1 MRIAVLDD
9 FQNVALHLADWASIG
24 DDAKVIVFNN
34 HMSDE
39 EAVAAALVTFDVVV
53 LMRERTPFPASL
65 IERLPN
71 LKLLIST
78 GIRNPSIDL
87 KAAVNKGII
96 VCGTPLIPH
105 PPAELTWALILAI
118 VKDIPADD
126 AAIRQGKWQTRLGR
140 TLKGKTLG
148 IVGLGN
154 LGGQTA
160 LIGQAFG
167 MEIIAWSQNLTDA
180 RAAEFGA
187 QRVELDTLMSTA
199 DVVTIH
205 LYLSQR
211 TIGII
216 GRHELSL
223 MKPSAYFINTAR
235 SPIVDEAALIEV
247 LQNRKIAGAAL
258 DVFEVEPL
266 PLNHPLCTL
275 DNTILT
281 PHVGYVTEDGLSVMY
296 KGAVENIRA
305 YREGRPVQELR
316 V

>member
-9 FQNVALHLADWASIG
+9 YQNVALRLADWESIG
-24 DDAKVIVFNN
+24 ADAEIAVFNE

-39 EAVAAALVTFDVVV
+39 GALATALVNFDIVV

-65 IERLPN
+65 IEKLPN

-78 GIRNPSIDL
+78 GARNRSIDL
-87 KAAVNKGII
+87 EVAVNRGII

-118 VKDIPADD
+118 VKDIPAED
-126 AAIRQGKWQTRLGR
+126 AAMRQGKWQTRLGR

-187 QRVELDTLMSTA
+187 KRVALDTLMSTA

-211 TIGII
+211 TIGVI
-216 GRHELSL
+216 GRQELSL
-223 MKPSAYFINTAR
+223 MKPSAYLVNTAR
-235 SPIVDEAALIEV
+235 SPIIDEAALIDV

-258 DVFEVEPL
+258 DVFDVEPL
-266 PLNHPLCTL
+266 PLNHPFRTL
-275 DNTILT
+275 DNTIVT
-281 PHVGYVTEDGLSVMY
+281 PHVGYVTEEGLSVMY
-296 KGAVENIRA
+296 GGVVENIRA
-305 YREGRPVQELR
+305 YREGRPVQQLR

>member
-9 FQNVALHLADWASIG
+9 YQNVALRLADWASIG
-24 DDAKVIVFNN
+24 ADAEITVFND
-34 HMSDE
+34 HMSE
-39 EAVAAALVTFDVVV
+39 EGTVATALVDFDVVV

-65 IERLPN
+65 IEKLPN

-78 GIRNPSIDL
+78 GARNRSIALQD
-87 KAAVNKGII
+87 AVNRGII

-118 VKDIPADD
+118 VKDIPAED

-148 IVGLGN
+148 VVGLGN

-167 MEIIAWSQNLTDA
+167 MKIMAWSQNLTDV

-187 QRVELDTLMSTA
+187 TRVELDTLMSTA

-205 LYLSQR
+205 LYLSER
-211 TIGII
+211 TIGVI
-216 GRHELSL
+216 GRHELGL
-223 MKPSAYFINTAR
+223 MKPSAYLVNTAR
-235 SPIVDEAALIEV
+235 SPIIDEAALIDV

-258 DVFEVEPL
+258 DVFDVEPL
-266 PLNHPLCTL
+266 PLNHPFRAL
-275 DNTILT
+275 DNTIVT
-281 PHVGYVTEDGLSVMY
+281 PHVGYVTEEGLSVMY
-296 KGAVENIRA
+296 GGVVENIRA
-305 YREGRPVQELR
+305 YREGRPVQHLR

>member
-9 FQNVALHLADWASIG
+9 YQNVALRLADWKSIG
-24 DDAKVIVFNN
+24 ADAEITVFND

-39 EAVAAALVTFDVVV
+39 GTLANVLVSFEVVV
-53 LMRERTPFPASL
+53 LMRERTPFPESL
-65 IERLPN
+65 IEKLPT

-78 GIRNPSIDL
+78 GARNRSIDL
-87 KAAVNKGII
+87 EAAVNRGII

-118 VKDIPADD
+118 VKDIPAED

-167 MEIIAWSQNLTDA
+167 MEIIAWSQNLTDD

-187 QRVELDTLMSTA
+187 KRVPLDTLMSTA
-199 DVVTIH
+199 DIVTIH

-211 TIGII
+211 TIGVI
-216 GRHELSL
+216 GKHELSL
-223 MKPSAYFINTAR
+223 MKPSAYLVNTAR
-235 SPIVDEAALIEV
+235 SPIIDEAALIDV
-247 LQNRKIAGAAL
+247 LQKRKIAGAAL
-258 DVFEVEPL
+258 DVFDVEPL
-266 PLNHPLCTL
+266 PLNHPLRTL
-275 DNTILT
+275 DNTIVT
-281 PHVGYVTEDGLSVMY
+281 PHVGYVTEEGLSVMY
-296 KGAVENIRA
+296 GGVVENIRA
-305 YREGRPVQELR
+305 YREGRPVQQLR

>member
-9 FQNVALHLADWASIG
+9 YQNVALRLADWKSIG
-24 DDAKVIVFNN
+24 ADAEITVFND

-39 EAVAAALVTFDVVV
+39 GTLANVLVSFEVVV
-53 LMRERTPFPASL
+53 LMRERTPFPESL
-65 IERLPN
+65 IEKLPN

-78 GIRNPSIDL
+78 GARNRSIDL
-87 KAAVNKGII
+87 EAAVNRGII

-118 VKDIPADD
+118 VKDIPAED

-167 MEIIAWSQNLTDA
+167 MEIIAWSQNLTDD

-187 QRVELDTLMSTA
+187 KRVPLDTLMSTA
-199 DVVTIH
+199 DIVTIH

-211 TIGII
+211 TIGVI
-216 GRHELSL
+216 GKHELSL
-223 MKPSAYFINTAR
+223 MKPSAYLVNTAR
-235 SPIVDEAALIEV
+235 SPIIDEAALIDV
-247 LQNRKIAGAAL
+247 LQKRKIAGAAL
-258 DVFEVEPL
+258 DVFDVEPL
-266 PLNHPLCTL
+266 PLNHPLRTL
-275 DNTILT
+275 DNTIVT
-281 PHVGYVTEDGLSVMY
+281 PHVGYVTEEGLSVMY
-296 KGAVENIRA
+296 GGVVENIRA
-305 YREGRPVQELR
+305 YREGRPVQQLR

>member
-1 MRIAVLDD
+1 
-9 FQNVALHLADWASIG
+9 
-24 DDAKVIVFNN
+24 
-34 HMSDE
+34 MSDE
-39 EAVAAALVTFDVVV
+39 GTVATALVNFDVVV

-78 GIRNPSIDL
+78 GARNRSIDL
-87 KAAVNKGII
+87 RAAVNSGII

-118 VKDIPADD
+118 VKDIPAED

-140 TLKGKTLG
+140 TLKGKILE

-187 QRVELDTLMSTA
+187 KRVALDTLMSTA

-211 TIGII
+211 TIGVI

-223 MKPSAYFINTAR
+223 MKPSAYLVNTAR
-235 SPIVDEAALIEV
+235 SPIIDEAALIDV

-258 DVFEVEPL
+258 DVFDVEPL
-266 PLNHPLCTL
+266 PLNHPFRAL
-275 DNTILT
+275 DNTIVT
-281 PHVGYVTEDGLSVMY
+281 PHVGYVTEEGLSVMY
-296 KGAVENIRA
+296 GGVVENIRA
-305 YREGRPVQELR
+305 FREGRPVQQLR

>member
-9 FQNVALHLADWASIG
+9 YQNVALRLADWASIG
-24 DDAKVIVFNN
+24 TDAEITVFND

-39 EAVAAALVTFDVVV
+39 SAVATALENFEVVV

-78 GIRNPSIDL
+78 GARNRSIDL
-87 KAAVNKGII
+87 SAAVNRGIV

-118 VKDIPADD
+118 VKDIPAED

-167 MEIIAWSQNLTDA
+167 MKIIAWSQNLTDA

-187 QRVELDTLMSTA
+187 KRVALDALMSTA

-223 MKPSAYFINTAR
+223 MKPSAYLVNTAR
-235 SPIVDEAALIEV
+235 SPIIDEAALIDV

-258 DVFEVEPL
+258 DVFDVEPL
-266 PLNHPLCTL
+266 PLNHPLRTL
-275 DNTILT
+275 DNTIVT
-281 PHVGYVTEDGLSVMY
+281 PHVGYVTEEGLSVMY
-296 KGAVENIRA
+296 GGVVENIRA
-305 YREGRPVQELR
+305 YREGRPVQQLR